1 MSSAQPPAAFA
12 GWPSEA
18 IAWFEGIEADN
29 SRAWFQANRDSYDRC
44 ATFPNDAAL
53 EHGSDVALSDLP
65 NPDVT
70 P

>member
-1 MSSAQPPAAFA
+1 MVYFDQGLIALFAATSTAWTCDKLSLFDA
-12 GWPSEA
+12 GSTY
-18 IAWFEGIEADN
+18 
-29 SRAWFQANRDSYDRC
+29 RDSYDRC